1 VVLSKKTTLRSD
13 KQLYKKTLKIM
24 TVAYPRKLNNTIG
37 ARYIMKQV
45 VRDRE
50 IHLITLNRYR
60 YSEQRSCKDLT
71 DLIEQLDGKPVE
83 LVRDLSHHISDE
95 ARHAYWLTDLLV
107 ELGADIGTPP
117 GSSYIQEFERLLD
130 RNQKDATRDRE
141 DFVISSLV
149 AINVTEKRGCEYFS
163 AHIHA
168 LKEAPQTEENIKI
181 RETIERIFPEEAGHV
196 RWGNRLLAQ
205 IAKKSPEHQQKVE
218 QAKRKYAAI
227 EQAAFESGMD
237 IMAGA
242 ELRRINHLLEIA
254 NTMPVWERPQY
265 LMERLPQTLLA
276 PELQLTRIEAA
287 QRAWK
292 RDPQAFM
299 EKFVPMFL
307 NGFNKATDKK
317 PKAVA

>member
-1 VVLSKKTTLRSD
+1 
-13 KQLYKKTLKIM
+13 M
-24 TVAYPRKLNNTIG
+24 TVAYPRKLNNMIG

-71 DLIEQLDGKPVE
+71 DLIEQLNGQPKE
-83 LVRDLSHHISDE
+83 LIRDLSRHISDE
-95 ARHAYWLTDLLV
+95 ARHAMWLTDLLV
-107 ELGADIGTPP
+107 DLDAEVGTPP
-117 GSSYIQEFERLLD
+117 GISYINEFDRLLD
-130 RNQKDATRDRE
+130 KESFDEKSKLE
-141 DFVISSLV
+141 DSVISALA
-149 AINVTEKRGCEYFS
+149 AINITEKRGCEYFS

-205 IAKKSPEHQQKVE
+205 IARKSPEHQQKVE
-218 QAKRKYAAI
+218 QAKRKYAMI

-242 ELRRINHLLEIA
+242 ELRRINKLLEIA

-276 PELQLTRIEAA
+276 PELQLTRFEAA

-292 RDPQAFM
+292 RDPQAFI

-307 NGFNKATDKK
+307 NGFNKTSDKK
-317 PKAVA
+317 QKAVA

>member
-1 VVLSKKTTLRSD
+1 
-13 KQLYKKTLKIM
+13 M

-37 ARYIMKQV
+37 AREILKQV

-50 IHLITLNRYR
+50 LHLITLNRYR

-71 DLIEQLDGKPVE
+71 DVIEKLDGQPRE

-95 ARHAYWLTDLLV
+95 ARHAYWLTDLLI
-107 ELGADIGTPP
+107 ELDANIGTPP
-117 GSSYIQEFERLLD
+117 GVSYIDEFERLLD
-130 RNQKDATRDRE
+130 KEAYVQKGNLE
-141 DFVISSLV
+141 DGIIAALA

-196 RWGNRLLAQ
+196 RWGNRWLAQ
-205 IAKKSPEHQQKVE
+205 IAQKSPEHRQKVE
-218 QAKRKYAAI
+218 QAKRKYVAI

-242 ELRRINHLLEIA
+242 ELRRINNLLEVA

-276 PELQLTRIEAA
+276 PELQMTRIEVV
-287 QRAWK
+287 QRAWQ
-292 RDPQAFM
+292 RDPKMFM

-307 NGFNKATDKK
+307 NGLNGIPNQKKKAT
-317 PKAVA
+317 A

>member
-1 VVLSKKTTLRSD
+1 
-13 KQLYKKTLKIM
+13 M
-24 TVAYPRKLNNTIG
+24 TVAYPRKLNNAIG
-37 ARYIMKQV
+37 ARDILKQV

-71 DLIEQLDGKPVE
+71 DVIERLNGKPAE
-83 LVRDLSHHISDE
+83 LIRDLSRHISDE
-95 ARHAYWLTDLLV
+95 ARHAMWLTDLLV
-107 ELGADIGTPP
+107 DLGADIGTPP
-117 GSSYIQEFERLLD
+117 GVSYIDEFERLLD
-130 RNQKDATRDRE
+130 QDAYEPERQE
-141 DFVISSLV
+141 EGIIAFLAAV
-149 AINVTEKRGCEYFS
+149 NVTEKRGCEYFS

-196 RWGNRLLAQ
+196 RWGNRWLAE
-205 IAKKSPEHQQKVE
+205 IAKKSPEHRQKVE

-242 ELRRINHLLEIA
+242 ELRRMNHLLEIA

-276 PELQLTRIEAA
+276 PDLQMTRIDVA

-292 RDPQAFM
+292 RDPQAFVQR
-299 EKFVPMFL
+299 FVPMFL
-307 NGFNKATDKK
+307 AGLNRTNGKKKAT
-317 PKAVA
+317 A

>member
-1 VVLSKKTTLRSD
+1 
-13 KQLYKKTLKIM
+13 M
-24 TVAYPRKLNNTIG
+24 TVAYPRKLRNSIG
-37 ARYIMKQV
+37 AREILSQV

-71 DLIEQLDGKPVE
+71 DLIEQLNGQPRE
-83 LVRDLSHHISDE
+83 LVQQLSHHISDE
-95 ARHAYWLTDLLV
+95 ARHAMWLTDLLV
-107 ELGADIGTPP
+107 DLGSDVGTPP
-117 GSSYIQEFERLLD
+117 GVSYINEFERLLD
-130 RNQKDATRDRE
+130 SNQKDAEKDRD
-141 DFVISSLV
+141 DFIISALA

-168 LKEAPQTEENIKI
+168 LKAAPQTEENIKI

-196 RWGNRLLAQ
+196 RWGNRWLAQ
-205 IAKKSPEHQQKVE
+205 IADRSPEHRQKVE

-237 IMAGA
+237 IMLGA
-242 ELRRINHLLEIA
+242 ELRRFNHLLEIA
-254 NTMPVWERPQY
+254 NTMPVWQRPQY
-265 LMERLPQTLLA
+265 LMERLPQSLLA
-276 PELQLTRIEAA
+276 PELQVTRIDVA
-287 QRAWK
+287 QRAWN

-307 NGFNKATDKK
+307 NGLNGIQNNQKQTKA
-317 PKAVA
+317 